1 MKLAA
6 RTRRPIL
13 GEGADVGSGVEQP
26 PRRESVLV
34 LMAVA
39 LLLLAGFLQ
48 LSPSLSG
55 AMTSEISNLLSTTT
69 RSNVNNSTSLIFN
82 VYSPLITNG
91 AANVTYPANYD
102 VLAQYTLGLI
112 NQDRANFSLPP
123 VSLGNSEAGQQHAN
137 SMLKYGYFSHYDT
150 QGFKPYMRYTL
161 LGGLGAVSE
170 NVAYIT
176 WVGKH
181 FTAAASLESSIS
193 TLEHAMVY
201 NDSVCCNNGH
211 RLNIINP
218 LHNRVSL
225 GFGYNDTTLYFVEE
239 FENYYANMSFTISRS
254 YSITMAGSIII
265 PFAGIKV
272 VYVTFDHT
280 PVPETAAQLN
290 AGPKEYDPGTL
301 VGGVLPPCSQG
312 CTVFA
317 SGVTVRAATWV
328 VDSAHVDIS
337 FDLTRFIQANGP
349 GVYTIY
355 MVTGADTSTALTS
368 ISVFVS

>member
-1 MKLAA
+1 MKVA
-6 RTRRPIL
+6 TRPGRQ
-13 GEGADVGSGVEQP
+13 GAGPDQDASSPSAER
-26 PRRESVLV
+26 PRREGALV

-39 LLLLAGFLQ
+39 LLLLVGFLQ

-55 AMTSEISNLLSTTT
+55 RITSEISNLLSTTE
-69 RSNVNNSTSLIFN
+69 RSTTSNSTSPIFS
-82 VYSPLITNG
+82 VYSPLIANG
-91 AANVTYPANYD
+91 AANVSYPAYYSE
-102 VLAQYTLGLI
+102 LARYTLALI

-123 VSLGNSEAGQQHAN
+123 VSLGDSKAGQQHAN

-181 FTAAASLESSIS
+181 FTTAATVENSIS

-201 NDSVCCNNGH
+201 NDSLCCSNGH

-218 LHNRVSL
+218 LHNRVSV

-239 FENYYANMSFTISRS
+239 FENHYVNLSFTISKS
-254 YSITMAGSIII
+254 YSVTMAGPVIF
-265 PFAGIKV
+265 PFASVNAI
-272 VYVTFDHT
+272 YVTHDPA

-301 VGGVLPPCSQG
+301 AGGVLPPCSQG

-317 SGVTVRAATWV
+317 SGVTVRAAAWV
-328 VDSAHVDIS
+328 VNSAQVDIS
-337 FDLTRFIQANGP
+337 FDLTRFIQAYGA
-349 GVYTIY
+349 GVYTVY